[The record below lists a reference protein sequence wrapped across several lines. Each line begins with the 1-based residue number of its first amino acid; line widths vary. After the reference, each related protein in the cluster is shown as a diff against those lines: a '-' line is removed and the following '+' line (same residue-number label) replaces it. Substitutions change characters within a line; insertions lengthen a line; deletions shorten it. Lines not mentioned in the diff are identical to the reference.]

1 MKHRGTSKTA
11 ATAPKALT
19 RRDSGGNES
28 ASASAGAGAGGS
40 ASEGENGIANAAGV
54 RALTD
59 ADRQN
64 RPNWPNRT
72 ERVGCDSDAAKAHL
86 DDATLV
92 ALARDGDH
100 DAYRILAERCSG
112 AVTALAYA
120 VTSDREA
127 ARDVAQEVLIE
138 GYRRLATL
146 RDPARFGAW
155 VCGIARRRAIYYLRQ
170 RKRSRLVFNEPLDSN
185 ASASTPTPSEH
196 LERDERRQQVLK
208 ALGQIGEKYRVVLIL
223 KYVDEMSY
231 AKIAKLMSISLA
243 TVDKRLTRA
252 KAMLRKLLKDV

>member
-1 MKHRGTSKTA
+1 MKSRGTPEIAT
-11 ATAPKALT
+11 TAPKALPSL
-19 RRDSGGNES
+19 DSRGNES
-28 ASASAGAGAGGS
+28 AGGS
-40 ASEGENGIANAAGV
+40 ASEGKNKIPNVAGV
-54 RALTD
+54 RARTD
-59 ADRQN
+59 VN
-64 RPNWPNRT
+64 RPNRPNRT
-72 ERVGCDSDAAKAHL
+72 ERVECDSDAAKAHL
-86 DDATLV
+86 NDATLV

-100 DAYRILAERCSG
+100 DAYRVLVERCSS

-155 VCGIARRRAIYYLRQ
+155 VCGIARRRAIYHLRQ

-208 ALGQIGEKYRVVLIL
+208 ALGQIGEKYRVVLML
-223 KYVDEMSY
+223 KYVDGMSY
-231 AKIAKLMSISLA
+231 AKIAQLMSISLA

>member
-1 MKHRGTSKTA
+1 MKSRGTPEIAT
-11 ATAPKALT
+11 TAPKALT
-19 RRDSGGNES
+19 RLDSGGNES
-28 ASASAGAGAGGS
+28 AGGSGS
-40 ASEGENGIANAAGV
+40 ASEGKNKIPNVAGV
-54 RALTD
+54 RARTD
-59 ADRQN
+59 VN
-64 RPNWPNRT
+64 RPNRT
-72 ERVGCDSDAAKAHL
+72 ERVECDSDAAKAHL
-86 DDATLV
+86 NDATLV

-100 DAYRILAERCSG
+100 DAYRILVERCSS

-155 VCGIARRRAIYYLRQ
+155 VCGIARRRAIYHLRQ

-208 ALGQIGEKYRVVLIL
+208 ALGQIGEKYRGVLML
-223 KYVDEMSY
+223 KYVDGMSY
-231 AKIAKLMSISLA
+231 AKIAQLMSISLA

>member
-1 MKHRGTSKTA
+1 MKSRGTPEIAT
-11 ATAPKALT
+11 TAPKALPSL
-19 RRDSGGNES
+19 DSEDNERES
-28 ASASAGAGAGGS
+28 AGK
-40 ASEGENGIANAAGV
+40 GENEIANAAGV

-59 ADRQN
+59 ADRPSRKN
-64 RPNWPNRT
+64 RPNRPNRPNRT
-72 ERVGCDSDAAKAHL
+72 EHVGCDSDAAKAHL

-155 VCGIARRRAIYYLRQ
+155 VCGIARRRAVYHLRQ
-170 RKRSRLVFNEPLDSN
+170 RKRSRLVFVEPLD

-196 LERDERRQQVLK
+196 LERDERRQLVLK
-208 ALGQIGEKYRVVLIL
+208 ALGRIGEKYRVVLIL